1 MAPQR
6 MGEVE
11 TAWDVE
17 EAQRWKGANTRLYM
31 RKKPRLYMRMV
42 PRFYMRL
49 RL

>member
-1 MAPQR
+1 MPFSK
-6 MGEVE
+6 GVSSVDESCPLS
-11 TAWDVE
+11 T
-17 EAQRWKGANTRLYM
+17 GANTRLYM